1 MSSSEG
7 PNCKYYIV
15 MNVTLEAV
23 SQAGRCAAW
32 LEALAGDEARVR
44 VVTSSGAVTLSSKL
58 LQLFSPLVRETIAS
72 VPTQEPV
79 VIIIPD
85 TEANAVNAL
94 MKFLLKGEIDASDLG
109 LGEWVKE
116 INDDEMQAIHK
127 SQYGVL
133 KTEVKSVAKCL
144 GMSNMEHFGIDCNLG
159 DVKGKK
165 ATLKVRKI
173 VELLKPEVIHRNS
186 KLHDDSA
193 IDIVDAFED
202 TSNTDFVGERPMC
215 NLGLEQSRGGG
226 GGGGGVCQQEAGGS
240 RVTGAA
246 ILHMDSEG
254 QEKDRNPERLKPACR
269 RCQCGKHKL
278 PWAKQCYECWKRGN
292 SHGDLLEDGE
302 IVEDD
307 QDEVVSGGRNPVQ
320 YLQNLARRRG
330 MKAIFE
336 FWKGNINSV
345 GYLDENCW
353 NCRCFLSKVTNIFLF
368 IIKL

>member
-1 MSSSEG
+1 
-7 PNCKYYIV
+7 

-58 LQLFSPLVRETIAS
+58 LQLFSPLARETIAS

-85 TEANAVNAL
+85 TEANAVTAL
-94 MKFLLKGEIDASDLG
+94 MKFLLRGKIDARDLG
-109 LGEWVKE
+109 LREWVKE
-116 INDDEMQAIHK
+116 RNDDEMQAIHK

-133 KTEVKSVAKCL
+133 QTDVKSFAKCL
-144 GMSNMEHFGIDCNLG
+144 GISNMENFGIDSNLG
-159 DVKGKK
+159 DVKGK
-165 ATLKVRKI
+165 ATLKVRKME
-173 VELLKPEVIHRNS
+173 ELLKPEVIHRNS

-193 IDIVDAFED
+193 IDIEDAFED
-202 TSNTDFVGERPMC
+202 TSKTNFVDERPMC
-215 NLGLEQSRGGG
+215 NLGLEQSAGGG
-226 GGGGGVCQQEAGGS
+226 GGGGRGGRGGGVGQQDAGGS
-240 RVTGAA
+240 KVTAA
-246 ILHMDSEG
+246 ILHRDSEG
-254 QEKDRNPERLKPACR
+254 QKKDRNLELLKPAW

-278 PWAKQCYECWKRGN
+278 PWAKQCNACGLVQRVN
-292 SHGDLLEDGE
+292 SNGDLLEDGE

-320 YLQNLARRRG
+320 YLENLARSRE

-336 FWKGNINSV
+336 FWMRV
-345 GYLDENCW
+345 EDLDGDFW
-353 NCRCFLSKVTNIFLF
+353 NCRCFLSKVTNIFCYS
-368 IIKL
+368 